1 MFPVHQGTASRLLK
15 NAVQLL
21 AKFAKFIQILFA
33 KKVGS
38 GRGSGSYLAKKFRI
52 HDTKSSRDFEKKLE
66 TQSKLLDSR

>member
-1 MFPVHQGTASRLLK
+1 MFPVHHGSATRILK

-38 GRGSGSYLAKKFRI
+38 GLGSGSYLAKKFRI
-52 HDTKSSRDFEKKLE
+52 HDTVTSNKQMEAHHKN
-66 TQSKLLDSR
+66 